1 MRRSRP
7 SAVPSGRPRGQTEM
21 DSHFAMCNEHTP
33 LEALYGQRITMW
45 LGGTWQYG
53 NATEDTYCESMLL
66 C

>member
-1 MRRSRP
+1 
-7 SAVPSGRPRGQTEM
+7 M